1 MLISCP
7 ECRAVYNI
15 SADYIPESG
24 KKFKC
29 AECGYIW
36 MVYPSDDTLVEPE
49 TETAPEQTEV
59 TAAPEELNTV
69 EDEVTAAPDVS
80 DDIDVMFKRLSH
92 NTKNLFSSGDTVED
106 MGLLQ
111 KIRHYTLNNFSV
123 YMLTAFLLLTSIVL
137 GARLIWDY
145 RYDVVAKVPMMEQLY
160 TRLGTESIYRGKD
173 LTIEDVLIKNIKQ
186 NGKPYLEVSGRLYN
200 AGKSTVFVLP
210 VKASVIAA
218 DNTVEDEITEILSE
232 HKLEPQFGALF
243 RILLDPPS
251 ANARKIR
258 ITLDDINR

>member
-36 MVYPSDDTLVEPE
+36 MVYPSDGTLVEPE
-49 TETAPEQTEV
+49 TETVPEQTEIKADTNEANAV
-59 TAAPEELNTV
+59 EEEIN
-69 EDEVTAAPDVS
+69 AAPDVS
-80 DDIDVMFKRLSH
+80 DDIDAMFKRLSH

-106 MGLLQ
+106 MSLSQ
-111 KIRHYTLNNFSV
+111 KIRHYVLNNFSV

-145 RYDVVAKVPMMEQLY
+145 RYDVVSKMPMMEQLY
-160 TRLGTESIYRGKD
+160 TRLGVESIYRGKD
-173 LTIEDVLIKNIKQ
+173 LTIEDVVIKNINQ
-186 NGKPYLEVSGRLYN
+186 NNKPYLEVSGRLYN
-200 AGKSTVFVLP
+200 AGNSVAVVLP
-210 VKASVIAA
+210 VKASVINA
-218 DNTVEDEITEILSE
+218 DNMVEDEVTEILSE
-232 HKLEPQFGALF
+232 HRLEPQFGALF
-243 RILLDPPS
+243 RILLNPPS
-251 ANARKIR
+251 ADARKVR

>member
-36 MVYPSDDTLVEPE
+36 MVYPSDDTSVEPE
-49 TETAPEQTEV
+49 TETAPEPTEIV
-59 TAAPEELNTV
+59 TATEESNTI
-69 EDEVTAAPDVS
+69 DENIVAPDVS

-92 NTKNLFSSGDTVED
+92 NTKNLFSSGDTVES
-106 MGLLQ
+106 MTWSE
-111 KIRHYTLNNFSV
+111 KIRHYVLNNFSI
-123 YMLTAFLLLTSIVL
+123 YMLTAFLLLTAVVL

-160 TRLGTESIYRGKD
+160 TRLGAESIYRGKD
-173 LTIEDVLIKNIKQ
+173 LVIEDVLVKNISQ
-186 NGKPYLEVSGRLYN
+186 NQKPYLEVSGRLYN
-200 AGKSTVFVLP
+200 EGTRTVSVLP
-210 VKASVIAA
+210 VKASVIDA
-218 DNTVEDEITEILSE
+218 DNKVEDEVTEILSE
-232 HKLEPQFGALF
+232 HKLEPKFGTLF
-243 RILLDPPS
+243 RILLNPPS
-251 ANARKIR
+251 ASARKVK

>member
-36 MVYPSDDTLVEPE
+36 MVYPSDDTSVEPE
-49 TETAPEQTEV
+49 TETAPEPTEV
-59 TAAPEELNTV
+59 VAAEESNTI
-69 EDEVTAAPDVS
+69 DENIVTPDIN
-80 DDIDVMFKRLSH
+80 DDIDVMFKRLSQ
-92 NTKNLFSSGDTVED
+92 NTKNLFSSGDTVEN

-111 KIRHYTLNNFSV
+111 KIRHYMLNNFSI
-123 YMLTAFLLLTSIVL
+123 YMITAFLLLTSIVL
-137 GARLIWDY
+137 GARLVWDY

-160 TRLGTESIYRGKD
+160 TRLGAESIYRGKD
-173 LTIEDVLIKNIKQ
+173 LTIEDVQIKNIKQ
-186 NGKPYLEVSGRLYN
+186 NEKSYLEVSGRLYN
-200 AGKSTVFVLP
+200 AGKSTVSVLP
-210 VKASVIAA
+210 VKASVITA
-218 DNTVEDEITEILSE
+218 DNTVEDEVTEILSE

-243 RILLDPPS
+243 RILLNPPS
-251 ANARKIR
+251 ANAQKIK

>member
-36 MVYPSDDTLVEPE
+36 MVYPSDDTSVEPE
-49 TETAPEQTEV
+49 TETAPEPTEV
-59 TAAPEELNTV
+59 VAAEESNTI
-69 EDEVTAAPDVS
+69 DENIVTPNIN
-80 DDIDVMFKRLSH
+80 DDIDVMFKRLSQ
-92 NTKNLFSSGDTVED
+92 NTKNLFSSGDTVEN

-111 KIRHYTLNNFSV
+111 KIRHYMLNNFSI
-123 YMLTAFLLLTSIVL
+123 YMITAFLLLTSIVL
-137 GARLIWDY
+137 GARLVWDY

-160 TRLGTESIYRGKD
+160 TRLGVESIYRGKD
-173 LTIEDVLIKNIKQ
+173 LTIEDVQIKNIKQ
-186 NGKPYLEVSGRLYN
+186 NEKSYLEVSGRLYN
-200 AGKSTVFVLP
+200 AGKSTVSVLP
-210 VKASVIAA
+210 VKASVITA
-218 DNTVEDEITEILSE
+218 DNTVEDEVTEILSE

-243 RILLDPPS
+243 RILLNPPS
-251 ANARKIR
+251 ANAQKIK